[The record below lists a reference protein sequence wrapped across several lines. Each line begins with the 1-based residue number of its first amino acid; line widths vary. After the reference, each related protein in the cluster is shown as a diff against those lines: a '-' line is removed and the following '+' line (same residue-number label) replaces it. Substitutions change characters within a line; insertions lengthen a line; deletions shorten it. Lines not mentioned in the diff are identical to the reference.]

1 MNLWN
6 LLFTV
11 QDRVLLVRVASGM
24 TPKVTR
30 TCARCG
36 QAFALPRAR
45 VGRPYASFC
54 SDACITAHKELAHL
68 RSSELERLF
77 GDHLREAGLAFVA
90 QYPLGPYVVDRA
102 FPQVR
107 LLVEVDGEA
116 YHSSPQA
123 QARDDRKEQLA
134 AAEGWRF
141 LRIPQFVI
149 ERHPEEAVRTVVE
162 AYLSS

>member
-1 MNLWN
+1 
-6 LLFTV
+6 
-11 QDRVLLVRVASGM
+11 M
-24 TPKVTR
+24 TSKGTR

-36 QAFALPRAR
+36 RAFALPRAR
-45 VGRPYASFC
+45 IGSPYASFC
-54 SDACITAHKELAHL
+54 SNACITAHKVQLAHL

-90 QYPLGPYVVDRA
+90 QYPLGPYVVDLA

-162 AYLSS
+162 AYLSN